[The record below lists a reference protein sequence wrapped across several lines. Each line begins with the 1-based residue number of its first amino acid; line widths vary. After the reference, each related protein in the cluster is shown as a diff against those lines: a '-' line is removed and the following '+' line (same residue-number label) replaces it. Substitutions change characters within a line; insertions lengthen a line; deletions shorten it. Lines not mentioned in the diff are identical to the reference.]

1 VTYSEGKSLALI
13 PARAGSKG
21 VPEKNLRRLGGI
33 TLTARAVRCAK
44 ATGLFDRIVVTTDG
58 EPIAVEARREGAE
71 VILRP
76 EHLASDTANVVDV
89 VAHTLDVLAGAG
101 FSPVAVALL
110 EPSCPLRTPA
120 MVAAAMAALATADA
134 ILTVSAVPL
143 RFHAVKQFCLDAK
156 GYAYRVVGDQTPPV
170 RRQDLPPT
178 FIQNGAVYA
187 FRPSMFQASRS
198 LLGAAPKALIV
209 TAPLVN
215 IDTLED
221 LAEAERLLPIDPLA
235 GVQREPSG

>member
-1 VTYSEGKSLALI
+1 MTHVEGKSLALI

-21 VPEKNLRRLGGI
+21 VSGKNLRRLGGI
-33 TLTARAVRCAK
+33 TLTAHAVRCAK
-44 ATGLFDRIVVTTDG
+44 ETGLFDRIVVTTDG
-58 EPIAVEARREGAE
+58 EPIAVEARREEAE

-120 MVAAAMAALATADA
+120 MVASAMAALATADA
-134 ILTVSAVPL
+134 VLTVSAVPL
-143 RFHAVKQFCLDAK
+143 RFHAVKQFSLDAE
-156 GYAYRVVGDQTPPV
+156 GCARRVLGDQAPPV
-170 RRQDLPPT
+170 RRQDLAQT

-187 FRPSMFQASRS
+187 FRPSMFHASHS
-198 LLGAAPKALIV
+198 LLGPGPKALIV

-221 LAEAERLLPIDPLA
+221 LAEAERLLQFDPPP
-235 GVQREPSG
+235 RCS